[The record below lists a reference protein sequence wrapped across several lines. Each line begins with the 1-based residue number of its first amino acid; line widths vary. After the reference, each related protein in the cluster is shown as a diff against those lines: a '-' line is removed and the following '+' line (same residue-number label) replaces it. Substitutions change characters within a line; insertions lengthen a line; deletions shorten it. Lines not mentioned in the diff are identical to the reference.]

1 MFKTIEK
8 LNTSQAFDIKE
19 LIFLKDDIVVF
30 LKSHFRDR
38 Y

>member
-1 MFKTIEK
+1 MFKAIEK

-19 LIFLKDDIVVF
+19 LIFLKDIVF
-30 LKSHFRDR
+30 FKSYFRDR